1 MGRLI
6 YVSLNSEH
14 AYIDKFCEEYKD
26 KIKTPDCFTIVCK
39 YLERTARHVCGGRNY
54 KFQEDRANRILW
66 PKSIFLNPE
75 KRKVLLDQKTK
86 KLIFFLEKGRTNY
99 AVICSRFKNENLNFI
114 SGFIV
119 GGNRAKAYKED
130 RNKYPYYKRQGC

>member
-6 YVSLNSEH
+6 YITLNSER

-39 YLERTARHVCGGRNY
+39 YLNETAHHVCGGRNY
-54 KFQEDRANRILW
+54 RFQEDRANRILW

-75 KRKVLLDQKTK
+75 RRKVLLDRKTK
-86 KLIFFLEKGRTNY
+86 KLIFFLEEGRTNY
-99 AVICSRFKNENLNFI
+99 AAICSRLKNENLNFI
-114 SGFIV
+114 SGFLV

-130 RNKYPYYKRQGC
+130 RNKYPYY